1 MGDVINLLPER
12 APATVL
18 AAAATENLKNVLII
32 GETEDGA
39 VHISFSEPD
48 IPTLNFLVDVA
59 KRSILESAVAP
70 QED

>member
-1 MGDVINLLPER
+1 MGDIINLLPER

-18 AAAATENLKNVLII
+18 AMAVKENLKSVLII
-32 GETEDGA
+32 GETQDGA

-59 KRSILESAVAP
+59 KRSILESASSLG
-70 QED
+70 ED